1 MELII
6 LIKHRASQKIRVKVK
21 NNNKINNNNKF
32 DLVVKRKK
40 QTMPLK
46 IKNIQMDKFY

>member
-1 MELII
+1 MELAA
-6 LIKHRASQKIRVKVK
+6 LVQHRASQKIRV
-21 NNNKINNNNKF
+21 NNNKINNNKF

>member
-1 MELII
+1 MELAA
-6 LIKHRASQKIRVKVK
+6 LVQHRASQKIRV